1 MCEKDLGIE
10 EVDLSFEN
18 MTFELQEEVDE
29 DLGDLYLAGSE
40 DEYRK
45 EELEKQATPLIQEK
59 VNEAMASQ
67 VTRLK
72 REAAELIMEKDNA
85 TIEAIKAEHK
95 KLEKKRARRK
105 LLNTIKSGLLAIIF
119 FGGIFVVCTNNQIK
133 PLVKTVFGGLAEFV
147 SDVINDEETSSNEL
161 IESIG
166 KALNDAN
173 TRVVYVEE

>member
-1 MCEKDLGIE
+1 MCEKDLN
-10 EVDLSFEN
+10 FEN
-18 MTFELQEEVDE
+18 MTLEVPAEEVEE
-29 DLGDLYLAGSE
+29 DLGYLDLSGAE
-40 DEYRK
+40 EEYKR
-45 EELEKQATPLIQEK
+45 EEIEKQATPLIQEK

-85 TIEAIKAEHK
+85 TIEAIKEEHR

-105 LLNTIKSGLLAIIF
+105 ILNTIKSGIFALIF

-133 PLVKTVFGGLAEFV
+133 PLLKTVFGGLAEFV
-147 SDVINDEETSSNEL
+147 SDVISDEETSSNEL
-161 IESIG
+161 VESIG

-173 TRVVYVEE
+173 TKVVYVEE